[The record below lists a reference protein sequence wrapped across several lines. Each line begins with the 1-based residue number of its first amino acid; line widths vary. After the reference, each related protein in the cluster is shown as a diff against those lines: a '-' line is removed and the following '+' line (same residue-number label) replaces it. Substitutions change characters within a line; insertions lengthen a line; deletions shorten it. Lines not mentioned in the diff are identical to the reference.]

1 MEPQLKIV
9 EFPCLEFTTRMIL
22 IKPLLSG
29 KNIGLLLMFKD
40 QKLSLS
46 VKMIMTEFGIMILE
60 LTAKLEY
67 NTRLQFLE
75 FLLVKHL
82 NQRLVQLMEWSI
94 A

>member
-9 EFPCLEFTTRMIL
+9 EFPCLEFTTLMIL
-22 IKPLLSG
+22 ILPLLSG

-46 VKMIMTEFGIMILE
+46 VKTIMTEFGLMILE

-75 FLLVKHL
+75 FLLVEHL
-82 NQRLVQLMEWSI
+82 NQRLAQLMEWSI